1 MPAGISVFPGQ
12 SNTYVKDF
20 RSSGKLQ
27 VSFSRN
33 PRDFALA
40 NYVQYVPVKR
50 DQGYYLVI
58 NAEQAARLVGGELD
72 EFVWPDGADRP
83 MNHDGTEKFNFADYR
98 TIRRNYG
105 FVIGDKASSQADW
118 DIMDTE
124 AAFHAQ
130 QAMTARTRGSRWAS
144 G

>member
-50 DQGYYLVI
+50 DQGSAGSASTDCGRKGYWAFL
-58 NAEQAARLVGGELD
+58 ARRAV
-72 EFVWPDGADRP
+72 
-83 MNHDGTEKFNFADYR
+83 
-98 TIRRNYG
+98 
-105 FVIGDKASSQADW
+105 
-118 DIMDTE
+118 
-124 AAFHAQ
+124 
-130 QAMTARTRGSRWAS
+130 
-144 G
+144 

>member
-50 DQGYYLVI
+50 DQGYYRWSI
-58 NAEQAARLVGGELD
+58 SVGSGSIPIPPRSLRSKVGPR
-72 EFVWPDGADRP
+72 FLNHFALNCLGIAVWGLF
-83 MNHDGTEKFNFADYR
+83 HFQR
-98 TIRRNYG
+98 T
-105 FVIGDKASSQADW
+105 S
-118 DIMDTE
+118 
-124 AAFHAQ
+124 
-130 QAMTARTRGSRWAS
+130 
-144 G
+144 